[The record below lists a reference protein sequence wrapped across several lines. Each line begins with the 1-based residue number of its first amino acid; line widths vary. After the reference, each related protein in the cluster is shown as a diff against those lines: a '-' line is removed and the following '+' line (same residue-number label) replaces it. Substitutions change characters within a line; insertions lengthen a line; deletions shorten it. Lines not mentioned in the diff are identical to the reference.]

1 MRGDRLALTLLI
13 AAAWSFSCSTPP
25 SPATRAVDTPAAIT
39 SANPPASATPVRSL
53 EMCIGTPPA
62 AWTAGFQGQSVVLP
76 GGTRF
81 GLGAPTLAGQVAF
94 GQFDTGTED
103 GIGSLDLATG
113 RMTRVVTWSSQVSGM
128 GWMAVELPWVV
139 WEQGNSQAN
148 LSDWSV
154 LAWNKDTGARS
165 TIATSRLPD
174 STFLF
179 GQPPYPSLRNGVVT
193 WAQPLPRRGDVNE
206 SEIHA
211 RSLGTG
217 RDAVLASGRVGA
229 PVFAGRYLIW
239 AHREADSRYSFQAV
253 DAESLAPIDL
263 PDRLRDPGPIVY
275 VAGSAQFLAWSGEGS
290 QTVTVWTVDSRAFVE
305 YRSPDL
311 NHSFQFMQLAGH
323 YLLFYGGV
331 ASSILDLT
339 TGAAF
344 DVAGS
349 LAGSDEKIAKEEPSV
364 PIGQKG
370 QLVASR
376 ISAVSLN
383 RVGTIATCAPR

>member
-13 AAAWSFSCSTPP
+13 AAAWSVPCSTPP
-25 SPATRAVDTPAAIT
+25 SPSGPAVI
-39 SANPPASATPVRSL
+39 SAPVTASPTTNPVRSV
-53 EMCIGTPPA
+53 EMCVGTPPA
-62 AWTAGFQGQSVVLP
+62 AWTSGFQAQSVVLP
-76 GGTRF
+76 SGTRF
-81 GLGAPTLAGQVAF
+81 GLGAPALAGQVAF
-94 GQFDTGTED
+94 GQFDNGSED

-113 RMTRVVTWSSQVSGM
+113 RMTRIVSWTTPVSGM
-128 GWMAVELPWVV
+128 GWMSVELPWLV

-165 TIATSRLPD
+165 TIATSRLAD
-174 STFLF
+174 GTFLF
-179 GQPPYPSLRNGVVT
+179 GQPPIPSIRNGIVT

-211 RSLGTG
+211 FDLTTR
-217 RDAVLASGRVGA
+217 RDIVLASGRVGA

-239 AHREADSRYSFQAV
+239 GRRESDGRYSFQAV
-253 DAESLAPIDL
+253 DAKSFAAIDL
-263 PDRLRDPGPIVY
+263 PDRLRDPGPIAY
-275 VAGSAQFLAWSGEGS
+275 VAGSSRFLAWSGDSS
-290 QTVTVWTVDSRAFVE
+290 QSVTVWTVDSSAFVE

-311 NHSFQFMQLAGH
+311 THSFQFPQLAGH
-323 YLLFYGGV
+323 FLLFYGGV

-349 LAGSDEKIAKEEPSV
+349 LAGSDERIAKEEPSGPV
-364 PIGQKG
+364 GQKG
-370 QLVASR
+370 QLVSSR

-383 RVGTIATCAPR
+383 AVGTISTCTPR

>member
-1 MRGDRLALTLLI
+1 MG
-13 AAAWSFSCSTPP
+13 STHTSVGP
-25 SPATRAVDTPAAIT
+25 SPGGTGTRSSGSRIT
-39 SANPPASATPVRSL
+39 QRRQSVLTSCRTSSSTSTTAGRSVAPRGRL
-53 EMCIGTPPA
+53 PTGL
-62 AWTAGFQGQSVVLP
+62 TAGFQGQGVVLP

-239 AHREADSRYSFQAV
+239 AHGEADRRYSFQAV
-253 DAESLAPIDL
+253 
-263 PDRLRDPGPIVY
+263 
-275 VAGSAQFLAWSGEGS
+275 
-290 QTVTVWTVDSRAFVE
+290 
-305 YRSPDL
+305 
-311 NHSFQFMQLAGH
+311 H
-323 YLLFYGGV
+323 
-331 ASSILDLT
+331 
-339 TGAAF
+339 
-344 DVAGS
+344 
-349 LAGSDEKIAKEEPSV
+349 
-364 PIGQKG
+364 
-370 QLVASR
+370 
-376 ISAVSLN
+376 
-383 RVGTIATCAPR
+383 

>member
-1 MRGDRLALTLLI
+1 MRGDGLALTLLI
-13 AAAWSFSCSTPP
+13 AAACCVRSTTPP
-25 SPATRAVDTPAAIT
+25 SPATRGVSSPAAT
-39 SANPPASATPVRSL
+39 ATPTTNRVRSV
-53 EMCIGTPPA
+53 EVCIGTPPPL
-62 AWTAGFQGQSVVLP
+62 WTSGFQAQSVVLP

-94 GQFDTGTED
+94 GQFDNASED
-103 GIGSLDLATG
+103 GIGSLDLVTG
-113 RMTRVVTWSSQVSGM
+113 RMTRIVTWNAQVSGM
-128 GWMAVELPWVV
+128 GWMGVELPWLV

-154 LAWNKDTGARS
+154 LAWNKNTGARS
-165 TIATSRLPD
+165 TIATSRLAD
-174 STFLF
+174 GTFLF
-179 GQPPYPSLRNGVVT
+179 GQPPIPSLRNGIVT

-211 RSLGTG
+211 LDLSSG
-217 RDAVLASGRVGA
+217 RDVILATGRVGA

-239 AHREADSRYSFQAV
+239 GRRETDGKYSFQAV
-253 DAESLAPIDL
+253 DAKSFAPVDL
-263 PDRLRDPGPIVY
+263 PEGLRDPGPIVY
-275 VAGSAQFLAWSGEGS
+275 VAGSGQFLAWSGDGS
-290 QTVTVWTVDSRAFVE
+290 QSVTVWTVDSRAFVE

-311 NHSFQFMQLAGH
+311 NHSFQFLQLAGH

-349 LAGSDEKIAKEEPSV
+349 LAGSDEKIAKEEPSA

-370 QLVASR
+370 QLVSSR
-376 ISAVSLN
+376 VSVVSLDM
-383 RVGTIATCAPR
+383 VGTITTCAPR